1 MHATHNEGKSVVAE
15 RSIWTWKNKI
25 YKHMTPKSKSVYIDK
40 LDEIVNKHNN
50 TYHST
55 IKIKAG
61 DVKNNFILT
70 LVNNDKGPKFK
81 VVDQVIISKYT
92 KSLQGVTV

>member
-1 MHATHNEGKSVVAE
+1 
-15 RSIWTWKNKI
+15 
-25 YKHMTPKSKSVYIDK
+25 MTPKSKSVYIDK

-70 LVNNDKGPKFK
+70 LVNNDKGLKFK

>member
-1 MHATHNEGKSVVAE
+1 
-15 RSIWTWKNKI
+15 
-25 YKHMTPKSKSVYIDK
+25 MTPKSKSVYIDK

-55 IKIKAG
+55 IKIKAA

-70 LVNNDKGPKFK
+70 LVSNDKGPKFK

>member
-1 MHATHNEGKSVVAE
+1 
-15 RSIWTWKNKI
+15 
-25 YKHMTPKSKSVYIDK
+25 MTPKSKSVYIDK
-40 LDEIVNKHNN
+40 LDEIVSKHNN

>member
-1 MHATHNEGKSVVAE
+1 
-15 RSIWTWKNKI
+15 
-25 YKHMTPKSKSVYIDK
+25 MTSKSKSVYIDK

-55 IKIKAG
+55 IKIKVA

-70 LVNNDKGPKFK
+70 LVSNDKGPKFK
-81 VVDQVIISKYT
+81 VVDQVIISKYK

>member
-1 MHATHNEGKSVVAE
+1 
-15 RSIWTWKNKI
+15 
-25 YKHMTPKSKSVYIDK
+25 MTPKSKSVYIDK

-55 IKIKAG
+55 IKIKAA

>member
-1 MHATHNEGKSVVAE
+1 
-15 RSIWTWKNKI
+15 
-25 YKHMTPKSKSVYIDK
+25 MTPKSKSVYIDK

-50 TYHST
+50 TYHIT
-55 IKIKAG
+55 IKIKAA

-70 LVNNDKGPKFK
+70 LVSNDKGPKFK

>member
-1 MHATHNEGKSVVAE
+1 
-15 RSIWTWKNKI
+15 
-25 YKHMTPKSKSVYIDK
+25 MTSKSKSVYIDK

-50 TYHST
+50 TYHTT
-55 IKIKAG
+55 IKIKAA

-70 LVNNDKGPKFK
+70 LVSNDKGPKFK
-81 VVDQVIISKYT
+81 VVDQVIISKYK

>member
-1 MHATHNEGKSVVAE
+1 
-15 RSIWTWKNKI
+15 
-25 YKHMTPKSKSVYIDK
+25 MTPKSKSVYIDK